1 MDRIVYT
8 AMSGA
13 ARVLEQQS
21 VISNN
26 LANVSTTGFREQLS
40 AYRSVPLV
48 ANEGL
53 PTRVT
58 TVASTPSSNF
68 RQGGMLQTGR
78 ALDVAITGE
87 GWFSVQTPTGEAY
100 TRGGELAVNARGLL
114 VTPQGLPVLSAS
126 GAPVAVP
133 DRGTL
138 TFGSD
143 GGVTVLGA
151 GSDPKGLEV
160 IGRLKLVNPPPA
172 SLVRSDDGLFRA
184 APGQAAVRADPAVR
198 MISGFV
204 EKSNVSAAQAMVGM
218 ISNARHFEMQM
229 KVIQDASTNEDKGNS
244 ILSVNG

>member
-8 AMSGA
+8 AMTGA

-26 LANVSTTGFREQLS
+26 LANVSTAGFREQLS

-48 ANEGL
+48 ASEGL

-78 ALDVAITGE
+78 ALDVAVTGP

-100 TRGGELAVNARGLL
+100 TRGGELAVNARGQL
-114 VTPQGLPVLSAS
+114 VSPQGLPVLAAN
-126 GAPVAVP
+126 GAPVTVP

-138 TFGSD
+138 TFGAD
-143 GGVTVLGA
+143 GAITVLGA
-151 GSDPKGLEV
+151 GSDPKDIEV
-160 IGRLKLVNPPPA
+160 IGQLKLVNPPPA
-172 SLVRSDDGLFRA
+172 SLERSGDGLFRM
-184 APGQAAVRADPAVR
+184 APGQAPVAQADPAVR
-198 MISGFV
+198 MVSGFV

-218 ISNARHFEMQM
+218 ISNARDFEMQM

-244 ILSVNG
+244 ILSVG